1 MMKNEPTDFHL
12 STMRPGEKA
21 ERLAERHLRG
31 KGLRFCAR
39 NYRSPFGEIDL
50 IMRDGTTLVFI
61 EVRQRSNPYFGSGA
75 DSIDHRKRL
84 RLQRT
89 AEHYLQSLRQ
99 TPICRF
105 DVVSLNGA
113 GDIHWIP
120 GAFDAV

>member
-1 MMKNEPTDFHL
+1 
-12 STMRPGEKA
+12 MRPGESA
-21 ERLAERHLRG
+21 ERQAERHLRAH
-31 KGLRFCAR
+31 GLKLRTR

-50 IMRDGTTLVFI
+50 IMQHGDTLVFI
-61 EVRQRSNPYFGSGA
+61 EVRQRRNPNFGSGA
-75 DSIDHRKRL
+75 DTVDLRKQR

-89 AEHYLQSLRQ
+89 AEHYLQRQ
-99 TPICRF
+99 RRIPPCRF